1 MLYQNR
7 FNFGKALLLGGVCTA
22 ILTGCNQ
29 SAQDTST
36 TDTAA
41 TGDTATEMK
50 TVAITAIVEHPAL
63 DDVAKA

>member
-50 TVAITAIVEHPAL
+50 TVAIILSVIICMNAL
-63 DDVAKA
+63 SLKE